1 MMPPTVTRDFLLEA
15 VSDTELLRR
24 YHQGDLGSFEVVFGR
39 HAPALLLYA
48 RSLLHE
54 ASHAEDVVQESFI
67 RLMTYDPERIES
79 GVRSFL
85 CAVARNLITDER
97 RRLAVRARTHPV
109 PETRS
114 SDAPADRRQ
123 ERILSS
129 LEQLP
134 PEQRETVLLK
144 IYADLTFEEVAKI
157 TGVPA
162 PTCVSRYRYAL
173 QKLSQLLG
181 ED

>member
-1 MMPPTVTRDFLLEA
+1 
-15 VSDTELLRR
+15 
-24 YHQGDLGSFEVVFGR
+24 
-39 HAPALLLYA
+39 
-48 RSLLHE
+48 
-54 ASHAEDVVQESFI
+54 
-67 RLMTYDPERIES
+67 
-79 GVRSFL
+79 VRTFL

-109 PETRS
+109 TETRS
-114 SDAPADRRQ
+114 SEGPADLHQ

-129 LEQLP
+129 LDQLP

-144 IYADLTFEEVAKI
+144 IYAGLTFEEVAKL

-162 PTCVSRYRYAL
+162 PTCASRYRYAI

-181 ED
+181 EE